1 MESSKTDTKNKME
14 TLELSIQNLKSKMA
28 ELASSSGREENPPD
42 ISESV
47 QVLEKTRERL
57 DGLERRIP
65 EIQADISRCCNPPSD
80 LELKT
85 IYEEQMR
92 K

>member
-1 MESSKTDTKNKME
+1 ME

-42 ISESV
+42 ISGSV
-47 QVLEKTRERL
+47 QVLEKTQERL

-65 EIQADISRCCNPPSD
+65 EIEADISRCCSKPSD

-92 K
+92 E